1 MTVSRLSTRFI
12 GSYMTRL
19 LKHGAAGNTV
29 EMVAVS
35 WIEKP
40 CGRSSRCMAFRMP
53 PDFGLD
59 EGGWL
64 IAGAPTTIRTTT
76 MRTRSDATRCGGDI
90 QPPSW
95 RGARGGATKR
105 VHTEAP

>member
-19 LKHGAAGNTV
+19 LKHGAAGNTL

-40 CGRSSRCMAFRMP
+40 CGRSSRCMALRTP
-53 PDFGLD
+53 PDFGV
-59 EGGWL
+59 WL
-64 IAGAPTTIRTTT
+64 IAGVPATITTRTAARLTAATTT
-76 MRTRSDATRCGGDI
+76 RGGDMR
-90 QPPSW
+90 PS
-95 RGARGGATKR
+95 
-105 VHTEAP
+105 